1 MKQESVFQDQER
13 SPTVYDGK
21 LLSLKVRLR
30 CSLVVV
36 SYPFRHETATRK
48 TVKLRGTEVYRYR
61 FQESAK
67 TMETLKTLKTRR
79 QTIV

>member
-30 CSLVVV
+30 CSLVGV

-48 TVKLRGTEVYRYR
+48 TVKLRYR